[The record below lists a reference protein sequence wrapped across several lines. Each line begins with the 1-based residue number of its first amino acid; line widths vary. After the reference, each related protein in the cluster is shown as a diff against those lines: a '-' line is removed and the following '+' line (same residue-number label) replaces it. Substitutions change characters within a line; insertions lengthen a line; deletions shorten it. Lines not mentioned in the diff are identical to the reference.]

1 MTVYPMSVS
10 SAEHTPAFSPGPEAS
25 QPWFRERELWVL
37 LVLTLAIFLPRL
49 TLLTIR
55 GEESR
60 RAVIAREMMDTGDW
74 IVPRTQGVVRLSRPP
89 LQNWMIAGSA
99 YLTGGMSAWAVR
111 LPGLFGTLMTVA
123 VIYWYA
129 RSRLDVNA
137 ALISGLAYASMLQV
151 LEQGRT
157 GETEPVFTAMITAAL
172 LLWHGGLLRHWRP
185 EFFWTVGAAF
195 GALAML
201 TKGLQAPIYFFGPTW
216 AYFVLTGQWRQLL
229 TRGHLLGVL
238 TFGGIVA
245 AWQIPFMMTMGL
257 QNGWEIYFWNVKL
270 RFHDNRTIT
279 YIKHFLTYP
288 PSVLCGC
295 LAPWSL
301 FLLAYGQKS
310 IREHMQSRK
319 EMVWFLAI
327 AIAVCFPSVWIPPE
341 ARPRYFMPLFPC
353 FAVLIGVAI
362 TLISEARLPATDRL
376 WAVFVRAGRLVMF
389 AAAIGIAAWGI
400 IGIGACPPML
410 EAVGY
415 GILAAILAVAM
426 RRVSLEPT
434 MATVRRGSVLMT
446 MFLGLTYVL
455 PILSNQAKRSENLP
469 AAMADA
475 QTKLPEDAELV
486 SFGHVHHLFLHYLG
500 EPVKLIDVPEVSLSD
515 AQGVDYF
522 CIESLH
528 GEPPRLPFAWTE
540 IAALPM
546 DRNKH
551 EVPEVQVIIGRVQHP
566 LTAIAIDDSSDR
578 R

>member
-1 MTVYPMSVS
+1 MSVS
-10 SAEHTPAFSPGPEAS
+10 SIDPKNMTCEVDQSLR
-25 QPWFRERELWVL
+25 PWFREHELWIL
-37 LVLTLAIFLPRL
+37 LALTVAIFLPRL

-111 LPGLFGTLMTVA
+111 LPGLFGTLMTVC

-129 RSRLDVNA
+129 RSRLDVNG

-172 LLWHGGLLRHWRP
+172 LIWHGGLLHGWKP
-185 EFFWTVGAAF
+185 EVFWSLGAAF

-229 TRGHLLGVL
+229 TRGHVLGVM
-238 TFGGIVA
+238 TFAAIVS

-279 YIKHFLTYP
+279 YVKHFLTYP

-301 FLLAYGQKS
+301 FLLAYGQRA
-310 IREHMQSRK
+310 IRERMQNRK

-353 FAVLIGVAI
+353 FAVLVGVAL
-362 TLISEARLPATDRL
+362 TLMSEARVLAADRL
-376 WAVFVRAGRLVMF
+376 WILFVRAGRLTMF

-400 IGIGACPPML
+400 SGIGACPPVL
-410 EAVGY
+410 EAMAY
-415 GILAAILAVAM
+415 GMIVTLLGVAM
-426 RRVSLEPT
+426 RRVSLEPNI
-434 MATVRRGSVLMT
+434 ATVRRGTVLMT

-469 AAMADA
+469 AAMATA
-475 QTKLPEDAELV
+475 QGKLPDDVQLV

-500 EPVKLIDVPEVSLSD
+500 EPVQLIDVPEVTLSD

-540 IAALPM
+540 VAALSM

-551 EVPEVQVIIGRVQHP
+551 EIPEVQVIIGRVQHP
-566 LTAIAIDDSSDR
+566 LTAVAIEESGR
-578 R
+578 RR

>member
-1 MTVYPMSVS
+1 MSANVAPTGTS
-10 SAEHTPAFSPGPEAS
+10 TSDTLFTSR
-25 QPWFRERELWVL
+25 PWFRERELWVL

-60 RAVIAREMMDTGDW
+60 RAVIAREMMETGDW

-111 LPGLFGTLMTVA
+111 LPGLLSTLLTVG

-129 RSRLDVNA
+129 RSRLDRNG
-137 ALISGLAYASMLQV
+137 ALISGLVYASMLQV

-172 LLWHGGLLRHWRP
+172 LLWHGGLLRGWKP
-185 EFFWTVGAAF
+185 EVYWTVGAAF

-216 AYFVLTGQWRQLL
+216 AYLVLTGQWRQLL
-229 TRGHLLGVL
+229 TRGQVLGAL
-238 TFGGIVA
+238 TFAGIVA
-245 AWQIPFMMTMGL
+245 AWQVPFMLTMGL
-257 QNGWEIYFWNVKL
+257 QNGWEIYIWNVKL

-279 YIKHFLTYP
+279 YVKHFLTYP

-301 FLLAYGQKS
+301 FLLAYGQKT
-310 IREHMQSRK
+310 IRERMQQRK

-353 FAVLIGVAI
+353 FAVLIGVAL
-362 TLISEARLPATDRL
+362 TLMSEARVLAADRL
-376 WAVFVRAGRLVMF
+376 WALFVRAGRVVMF
-389 AAAIGIAAWGI
+389 AAAIGIAAWGFS
-400 IGIGACPPML
+400 GIGMCPPLL
-410 EAVGY
+410 EAIAY
-415 GILAAILAVAM
+415 GILVAILGVAM
-426 RRVSLEPT
+426 RRVSVEPT
-434 MATVRRGSVLMT
+434 LASVRRGTVLMT
-446 MFLGLTYVL
+446 LFLGVTYVL

-469 AAMADA
+469 AAMAVA
-475 QTKLPEDAELV
+475 QAKLPDDVELV

-500 EPVKLIDVPEVSLSD
+500 EPVKLIDVTEVTLAD

-522 CIESLH
+522 CIESLQ
-528 GEPPRLPFAWTE
+528 GVPPRLPFAWTAV
-540 IAALPM
+540 AALPM
-546 DRNKH
+546 DRNRH
-551 EVPEVQVIIGRVQHP
+551 AVPDLQVIIGRVQQP
-566 LTAIAIDDSSDR
+566 LAAVAIDDSSR
-578 R
+578 RR